1 MQPFVN
7 AKPIFIKNRRESVNF
22 QAGFKCVFSADA
34 GKKYLL
40 RITGA
45 TLYSIWLNG
54 EFVFYGPARAPH
66 GYLRYD
72 EIELDASEGENTLCV
87 CLAGYNCPSFYTM
100 NVEVVSGSGSLSRTE
115 YRYAAPAATL
125 RQYHWTDSARER
137 HTVTAI
143 RGHLTRCGIWTTPT
157 L

>member
-7 AKPIFIKNRRESVNF
+7 ENPIFIKNRRESVNF

-54 EFVFYGPARAPH
+54 EFVFYGPARTPH
-66 GYLRYD
+66 GYLNMTRLNSMRPRAKTRSVY
-72 EIELDASEGENTLCV
+72 
-87 CLAGYNCPSFYTM
+87 
-100 NVEVVSGSGSLSRTE
+100 SL
-115 YRYAAPAATL
+115 PAT
-125 RQYHWTDSARER
+125 TAR
-137 HTVTAI
+137 HF
-143 RGHLTRCGIWTTPT
+143 TR
-157 L
+157 